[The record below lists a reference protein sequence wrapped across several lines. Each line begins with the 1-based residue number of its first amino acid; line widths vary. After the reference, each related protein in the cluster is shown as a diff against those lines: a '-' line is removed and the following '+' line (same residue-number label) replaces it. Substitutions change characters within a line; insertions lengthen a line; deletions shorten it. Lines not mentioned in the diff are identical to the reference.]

1 MNDESNQNERWYHG
15 LTGYQWLVLAIASAG
30 WVFDV
35 YEAQIFNFSE
45 LFPTHLRATGTSFC
59 FNGGRILAVPVLFFS
74 GWLKAQDGMD
84 LRVAISSLGVLFL
97 LGVVLMFFLPE
108 TKGQELPE

>member
-1 MNDESNQNERWYHG
+1 VP
-15 LTGYQWLVLAIASAG
+15 LTCFGPQSYQQLVWVLPLFGFLTLGMHAGYAIY
-30 WVFDV
+30 FP
-35 YEAQIFNFSE
+35 E

-74 GWLKAQDGMD
+74 GWFKAWEGMD
-84 LRVAISSLGVLFL
+84 LRVAVSLLGLLFL
-97 LGVVLMFFLPE
+97 LGAVIMLALPE